1 MVAIELSRLVA
12 SFLGAT
18 KMNSA
23 SVQVCRNRKR
33 EVSLI
38 VPELYRARMKK
49 SRFGKIL
56 AKEITERYRYFDLS
70 LEQDIIF
77 KPALKKRDTISPET
91 KWHDSY
97 Y

>member
-1 MVAIELSRLVA
+1 MSIKLSRLVA
-12 SFLGAT
+12 SFLGAS

-33 EVSLI
+33 EVGLI

-49 SRFGKIL
+49 SRTGKIL
-56 AKEITERYRYFDLS
+56 ANEITQRYRYFDLS

-77 KPALKKRDTISPET
+77 
-91 KWHDSY
+91 
-97 Y
+97 